1 MSQGTIHDLG
11 YKRYAGTRQSTGTR
25 WRVVMRQQIAS
36 AWKTWFRYKAWV
48 GFAVV
53 ITCVAGMLM
62 YLATYVPNLH
72 VLNDML
78 VGGHGNHIE
87 LADVPLPN
95 AIAWYCRGAFLCTLT
110 LSIGVIANDMRSGAF
125 TFYFSRSLRPTDY
138 VLGKLAGL
146 GFVMAT
152 ITMAGPV
159 LLAIMRLTLATST
172 DELWRL
178 LPVVPKAFA
187 IGALTTLTYAALPLA
202 FSALLSHRGYALAA
216 WVAYY
221 VIAGEIVSNGLSST
235 SAISAL
241 DLPTAIR
248 GVAFWVFDVQPI
260 RGTSELAPIA
270 ACVVSLAV
278 QITAALAIAYF
289 MVRRASDSG
298 VGGAT

>member
-11 YKRYAGTRQSTGTR
+11 YKRYAGTRRSTGTR

-48 GFAVV
+48 GFAV
-53 ITCVAGMLM
+53 ITTCVAGMLM

-72 VLNDML
+72 VLSDVL
-78 VGGHGNHIE
+78 VGGHGKHIE

-110 LSIGVIANDMRSGAF
+110 LGIGVIANDMRSGAF

-172 DELWRL
+172 DELWHL
-178 LPVVPKAFA
+178 LPLIPKALA
-187 IGALTTLTYAALPLA
+187 VGALTTLTYAAVPLA

-216 WVAYY
+216 WAAYY
-221 VIAGEIVSNGLSST
+221 VIAGEIAADGFSST
-235 SAISAL
+235 PAISAF

-248 GVAFWVFDVQPI
+248 GVAFWLFDVEPI
-260 RGTSELAPIA
+260 RGTAELAPIG
-270 ACVVSLAV
+270 ACVISLAI
-278 QITAALAIAYF
+278 QIGAALAIAYY